1 MPYPKLTV
9 DIKKIKYNSS
19 KLVRESARKGI
30 EVAGVTKVV
39 CGNPNIAQALVDSGI
54 KIIADSRIENL
65 RKLEEI
71 QCKKMLLRIPMA
83 SQADDVVRFSDIV
96 LVSEISTVKKL
107 SEQAYKQEKVIDL
120 ILMIDLG
127 DLREGLFYESEILK
141 AVSEI
146 SSLKNIKLLGLGTN
160 LSCYGAVIPSREI
173 LEKLVLIKNKI
184 KNLFNMDLEI
194 LSGGNSGSIKL
205 FEDDQIPAG
214 INQLR
219 LGASIILGIGIDH
232 LPIDG
237 LSADTFTLEAEI
249 IELRKKPSK
258 PVGKQGLDAF
268 GNKPVFID
276 LGIRSRAICAIGRQ
290 DVNPEDISPFDEK
303 INILGGSSDHLIL
316 DVTDSEKK
324 FEVGDTVKFRINY
337 GGCLSLMTSPYV
349 HKEFSYSS

>member
-1 MPYPKLTV
+1 MPYPKLIV
-9 DIKKIKYNSS
+9 DINKIKYNGSS
-19 KLVRESARKGI
+19 LVKESARKGI
-30 EVAGVTKVV
+30 EVVGVTKVV
-39 CGNPNIAQALVDSGI
+39 CGNPTIAQALVDSGI
-54 KIIADSRIENL
+54 KTIADSRVENL
-65 RKLEEI
+65 KKLSGI
-71 QCKKMLLRIPMA
+71 NCKKMLLRIPMP
-83 SQADDVVRFSDIV
+83 SQSEDAVRYSDIV
-96 LVSEISTVKKL
+96 LVSEILTIKKL
-107 SEQAYKQEKVIDL
+107 SEQACIHKKSIDL

-127 DLREGLFYESEILK
+127 DLREGLFYENEILK
-141 AVSEI
+141 TVSEI
-146 SSLKNIKLLGLGTN
+146 IQLKNIKLLGLGTN

-184 KNLFNMDLEI
+184 KNLFNINLEI
-194 LSGGNSGSIKL
+194 LSGGNSGSIRL
-205 FEDDQIPAG
+205 FEDNQIPSG

-237 LSADTFTLEAEI
+237 LSADTFILEAEI

-276 LGIRSRAICAIGRQ
+276 MGIRSRAICAIGRQ
-290 DVNPEDISPFDEK
+290 DVNPEDISPLDNK

-316 DVTDSEKK
+316 DVTDCKDDLR
-324 FEVGDTVKFRINY
+324 VGDTLRFKVNY

-349 HKEFSYSS
+349 YKEFL